1 MRKLHP
7 VMALL
12 LALAVST
19 FVAACGGEKDNQRE
33 ALEKESLQ
41 KELDLALQTD
51 STVQP
56 QLQDVARDSAVQTT
70 PPPVATATAPAPRPS
85 APERRPEPR
94 RPAPRPTQ
102 PRREE
107 PAPAPREP
115 APTPAPARSVT
126 RTAPAG
132 TQFAVNINQ
141 QLSTHG
147 GAVGETFTATL
158 SEPIVASDGTTM
170 IPAGATVN
178 GRITESRASNRA
190 GEEAVLRITFTS
202 ISSGGNTYP
211 IAATTVD
218 VPSKLVTRDSNATKA
233 AKVGGGAV
241 VGAILGRV
249 IGGKSTK
256 ATIAGAAVGAA
267 AGTAVA
273 MGTAD
278 VDRVIPAGSRATVR
292 LDGPVRVT
300 EE

>member
-1 MRKLHP
+1 MRKLHL
-7 VMALL
+7 VTALLMALL
-12 LALAVST
+12 VST
-19 FVAACGGEKDNQRE
+19 FVAACGGEKDNRRD
-33 ALEKESLQ
+33 ALERESLQ

-56 QLQDVARDSAVQTT
+56 QLEDVARDSAVQTT
-70 PPPVATATAPAPRPS
+70 PPPAAAATPPAPRPAAPERQTRPRTPAPRPS
-85 APERRPEPR
+85 
-94 RPAPRPTQ
+94 Q

-107 PAPAPREP
+107 PTPAPEP
-115 APTPAPARSVT
+115 APEPAPVRSVA

-132 TQFAVNINQ
+132 TQFAVSLNQ
-141 QLSTHG
+141 QISTHG
-147 GAVGETFTATL
+147 SAMGETFTATL

-178 GRITESRASNRA
+178 GRVTESRASNRA
-190 GEEAVLRITFTS
+190 GEDAVLRITFTS
-202 ISSGGNTYP
+202 ISSGGHTYP
-211 IAATTVD
+211 IDATTVD
-218 VPSKLVTRDSNATKA
+218 VPSKLVTRDSNAAKA

-300 EE
+300 DE